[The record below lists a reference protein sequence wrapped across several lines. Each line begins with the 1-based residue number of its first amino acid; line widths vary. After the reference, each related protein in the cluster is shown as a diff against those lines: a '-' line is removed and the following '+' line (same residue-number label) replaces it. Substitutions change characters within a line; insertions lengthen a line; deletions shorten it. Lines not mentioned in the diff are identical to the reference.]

1 MAGRLIPSGARTR
14 GLTLIELLVA
24 LALLSVLA
32 LLSWRTLDGMT
43 HAQTITQQHSDRWRG
58 WQTALA
64 QWDADLD
71 AVIGTERL
79 APLDYDGRV
88 LRLTR
93 GDSDPG
99 ASATPALRVVAWGLQ
114 TDPATGQQRWTRWT
128 SQPVR
133 RTAELERAWQQAAQW
148 GRNPSARDLQQQTL
162 LTPVA
167 SWQIFYHRGGAW
179 SNPQSAEGNASEP
192 PATGAAG
199 PPLPDGVRLLLTLPA
214 NSSPGGV
221 LTRDWTRPTLTGAGQ

>member
-1 MAGRLIPSGARTR
+1 MPARSPPRHGR

-43 HAQTITQQHSDRWRG
+43 RAQAVTQEHADRWRG

-71 AVIGTERL
+71 ALLDTEQVP
-79 APLDYDGRV
+79 PLDYDGRV

-93 GDSDPG
+93 SDPDQGLGGGLRVIAWSLQPDPVSG
-99 ASATPALRVVAWGLQ
+99 ASRWARWASAPLQRTETLKQAWLQ
-114 TDPATGQQRWTRWT
+114 
-128 SQPVR
+128 
-133 RTAELERAWQQAAQW
+133 AEQW
-148 GRNPSARDLQQQTL
+148 GRNPSAQDRQQQLL

-167 SWQIFYHRGGAW
+167 DWQLFYHRGGAW
-179 SNPQSAEGNASEP
+179 SHPLSAEGTNEAQESAAS
-192 PATGAAG
+192 AA
-199 PPLPDGVRLLLTLPA
+199 LPDGVRLLLTLPA
-214 NSSPGGV
+214 TGSPTGQLV
-221 LTRDWTRPTLTGAGQ
+221 RDWVRPTLGGEGQ

>member
-1 MAGRLIPSGARTR
+1 MRTRLRQLPSQVR

-43 HAQTITQQHSDRWRG
+43 RAQAVTQEHADRWRN

-71 AVIGTERL
+71 AAIDTDRVP
-79 APLDYDGRV
+79 PLDFDGRA

-93 GDSDPG
+93 SDPDQTG
-99 ASATPALRVVAWGLQ
+99 RLRVVGWSLQ
-114 TDPATGQQRWTRWT
+114 PDPASGQLRWARWT
-128 SQPVR
+128 SPALLSQG
-133 RTAELERAWQQAAQW
+133 ELEQAWQQAAQW
-148 GRNPSARDLQQQTL
+148 ARNPGAQDRLQQVL

-167 SWQIFYHRGGAW
+167 DWQLFYHRGGAW
-179 SNPQSAEGNASEP
+179 TNPQSAADEDNEQTQTSQV
-192 PATGAAG
+192 T
-199 PPLPDGVRLLLTLPA
+199 LPDGVRLLLTLPDGG
-214 NSSPGGV
+214 SPSGQ
-221 LTRDWTRPTLTGAGQ
+221 LLRDWVRPTLGGERS

>member
-1 MAGRLIPSGARTR
+1 MPTRSRPGHWR

-43 HAQTITQQHSDRWRG
+43 RAQQITQEHADRWRG

-71 AVIGTERL
+71 ALLDTDQVP
-79 APLDYDGRV
+79 PLDYDGRV

-93 GDSDPG
+93 SDPDMG
-99 ASATPALRVVAWGLQ
+99 LGGGLRVIAWGLQ
-114 TDPATGQQRWTRWT
+114 PDPVSGALRWARWASAPVQRTEALEQAWL
-128 SQPVR
+128 Q
-133 RTAELERAWQQAAQW
+133 AEQW
-148 GRNPSARDLQQQTL
+148 GRNPIAQDRLRQVL

-167 SWQIFYHRGGAW
+167 DWQLFYHRGGAW
-179 SNPQSAEGNASEP
+179 SNPLSAEGENEAQESAASNS
-192 PATGAAG
+192 
-199 PPLPDGVRLLLTLPA
+199 LPDGIRLQLTLPA
-214 NSSPGGV
+214 TGNPTGQ
-221 LTRDWTRPTLTGAGQ
+221 LMRDWARLSQGGEGQ